1 MGGGKQMADI
11 ENSAVTEQIVT
22 EEKPS
27 EEKEVLTKDS
37 VLEML
42 KAREEEINKTWQSR
56 FDKLVTEKKT
66 VDTKAMTV
74 EQRLAQIEAERQ
86 AERLSFARER
96 ARNKAQI
103 DENFERAIKLY
114 GSDKEEEITA
124 GAEAISNFIQEMKK
138 SFEAEKAKAVQDA
151 LVQAGIQKKPITGST
166 TNTLTLA
173 EFNKLAPK
181 EQADYMAKGGKLQE

>member
-1 MGGGKQMADI
+1 MAEL

-22 EEKPS
+22 EEKPA

-42 KAREEEINKTWQSR
+42 KAREEEINKKWQSR
-56 FDKLVTEKKT
+56 FDKLVTEKNT

-86 AERLSFARER
+86 AERLSFTRER

-114 GSDKEEEITA
+114 GSDKEEEIAA

-138 SFEAEKAKAVQDA
+138 SFEAEKAKAVQEA
-151 LVQAGIQKKPITGST
+151 LFKAGIQKTPTSGDST
-166 TNTLTLA
+166 PTDLKAQYEKALKDGNGDLA
-173 EFNKLAPK
+173 LA
-181 EQADYMAKGGKLQE
+181 LQEKMQRS